1 MFLPSQVLPD
11 DLDLSFALRSTNPV
25 QCCLTHPLQH
35 CGHPKSGLLYLGTLR
50 QRHNRIK
57 VFGWMLLVWT
67 LETSSFVPFWTLDTS
82 HTSRKG
88 FNSMINM
95 STYSLSIGAVRDP
108 PSPHSNLILVV
119 SSKLSHHLTSS
130 LREFHL
136 RSWWNQRILRNLGT
150 PHYSIWQQNF
160 QDHDGKELALWSQA
174 AEKNGNIVSF
184 IFQRQGGWFNMINC
198 FLYIL

>member
-1 MFLPSQVLPD
+1 MFLPSQVSPD

-119 SSKLSHHLTSS
+119 SSKLSHHLTSG

-136 RSWWNQRILRNLGT
+136 RSWWNQLIPETLGLHT
-150 PHYSIWQQNF
+150 TAFGS
-160 QDHDGKELALWSQA
+160 KTSKTMTE
-174 AEKNGNIVSF
+174 
-184 IFQRQGGWFNMINC
+184 
-198 FLYIL
+198 